1 MDEDFRQAAL
11 DYHRLP
17 RPGKL
22 AIEPTK
28 RMATQRDLALAYSP
42 GVAAACE
49 AIVAD
54 PACARTYTARGNL
67 VGVIS
72 NGTAVLGLGAI
83 GPLAGKPV
91 MEGKAVLF
99 KKFAGIDVFDIEVD
113 ADDPAR
119 FIEVVAALEP
129 TFGAINLEDIKAPE
143 CFAIERQL
151 RARMKIPVFH
161 DDQHGTA
168 ITVAAAVRN
177 ALLITGKTLSELR
190 LVTSGAGAAAL
201 ACDDLLAAMG
211 LLPENVTLTDIK
223 GVVYEGREPDMPDNM
238 ARYARHTDA
247 RALPDVLPNADIFLG
262 LSAPNVLKPEWL
274 ALMAAHPIVMALAN
288 PDPEITPAAARAAR
302 PDAIIA
308 TGRSD
313 FPNQVNNVLCF
324 PFIFRGAL
332 DVAATTINEE
342 MKLAAV
348 EAIAELARLEASEV
362 VARAYGGVAP
372 VFGPDYIIPKPF
384 DPRLILHVAPAVAR
398 AAMQSGVAQHPIADW
413 DAYREELERFVFR
426 SGQLMRP
433 VFEAARKHPARIV
446 YAEGED
452 ERTLRAVQTV
462 IDDRIAEPVLIG
474 RRDDIAR
481 AVSTMGLRMR
491 LDDQVQILDPTR
503 DHPVFDPLIE
513 PYQRLVGRRGV
524 PPDSAARR
532 VRTRP
537 TVAAAMLLHTGQ
549 VQAALC
555 GGNGEWWRQIEYLLP
570 IVPKRPDVSRIYA
583 LSALIVQSGALFLCD
598 THMNL
603 DPTAEQVAE
612 MTLLA
617 AGAVRGFGVIPKVAL
632 LSHSSFGTSKSAS
645 ARKMRDALA
654 LLRRRA
660 PTLEIDG
667 EMHADAALSDVIRA
681 RALPSSTLSGTAN
694 LLILPN
700 LDAANIAFN
709 LLKTAADG
717 LPVGPLLLGT
727 SAPAHVLVPSVTARG
742 IVNLSALASIEAFGG
757 RE

>member
-1 MDEDFRQAAL
+1 
-11 DYHRLP
+11 
-17 RPGKL
+17 
-22 AIEPTK
+22 
-28 RMATQRDLALAYSP
+28 
-42 GVAAACE
+42 
-49 AIVAD
+49 
-54 PACARTYTARGNL
+54 
-67 VGVIS
+67 
-72 NGTAVLGLGAI
+72 
-83 GPLAGKPV
+83 
-91 MEGKAVLF
+91 
-99 KKFAGIDVFDIEVD
+99 
-113 ADDPAR
+113 
-119 FIEVVAALEP
+119 
-129 TFGAINLEDIKAPE
+129 
-143 CFAIERQL
+143 
-151 RARMKIPVFH
+151 
-161 DDQHGTA
+161 
-168 ITVAAAVRN
+168 
-177 ALLITGKTLSELR
+177 
-190 LVTSGAGAAAL
+190 
-201 ACDDLLAAMG
+201 
-211 LLPENVTLTDIK
+211 
-223 GVVYEGREPDMPDNM
+223 
-238 ARYARHTDA
+238 
-247 RALPDVLPNADIFLG
+247 
-262 LSAPNVLKPEWL
+262 
-274 ALMAAHPIVMALAN
+274 
-288 PDPEITPAAARAAR
+288 
-302 PDAIIA
+302 
-308 TGRSD
+308 
-313 FPNQVNNVLCF
+313 
-324 PFIFRGAL
+324 
-332 DVAATTINEE
+332 

-433 VFEAARKHPARIV
+433 VFEAARKNPARIV

-481 AVSTMGLRMR
+481 AVSNMGLRMR

-503 DHPVFDPLIE
+503 DRAVFDPLIE

-532 VRTRP
+532 IRTRP

-555 GGNGEWWRQIEYLLP
+555 GGNSEWWRQIEYLLP

-583 LSALIVQSGALFLCD
+583 LSALILQSGALFLCD

-617 AGAVRGFGVIPKVAL
+617 ANAVRGFGVSPKVAL
-632 LSHSSFGTSKSAS
+632 LSHSSFGTSRSAS

-681 RALPSSTLSGTAN
+681 RALQSSTLSGTAN

-709 LLKTAADG
+709 LLKVGADA

-742 IVNLSALASIEAFGG
+742 IVNLSALASIEVAGG
-757 RE
+757 SEKRKDAVVF